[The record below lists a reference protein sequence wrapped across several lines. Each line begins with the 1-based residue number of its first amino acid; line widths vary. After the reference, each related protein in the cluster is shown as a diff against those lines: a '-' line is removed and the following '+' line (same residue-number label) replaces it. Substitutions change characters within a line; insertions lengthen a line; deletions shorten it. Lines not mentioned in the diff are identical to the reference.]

1 MPFGDGTGPFGQ
13 GPMTGRGLGYCG
25 GDGNPGRFQGRGGGM
40 GRGFGRGFGRG
51 LGRGFGRGYGFGWAG
66 FNAPYDEKTA
76 LENRMK
82 FLEEE
87 LKYLRDRL
95 KEIGEEGE

>member
-1 MPFGDGTGPFGQ
+1 MPFGDGTGPLGQ

-25 GDGNPGRFQGRGGGM
+25 GYGAPGRFQGWGRGM
-40 GRGFGRGFGRG
+40 GRGFRRGF
-51 LGRGFGRGYGFGWAG
+51 GRGFGRGYGFGWAG
-66 FNAPYDEKTA
+66 YNAPYDEKTV

-82 FLEEE
+82 FLEDE
-87 LKYLRDRL
+87 LKYVKDRL